1 MNIMLEI
8 QFARERER
16 GTKRERLKEFGIKKS
31 DKISI
36 PLLSKANICLG
47 LASSFFCPKKE

>member
-1 MNIMLEI
+1 MLEI

-31 DKISI
+31 DQISI
-36 PLLSKANICLG
+36 PLLSKDNICLG